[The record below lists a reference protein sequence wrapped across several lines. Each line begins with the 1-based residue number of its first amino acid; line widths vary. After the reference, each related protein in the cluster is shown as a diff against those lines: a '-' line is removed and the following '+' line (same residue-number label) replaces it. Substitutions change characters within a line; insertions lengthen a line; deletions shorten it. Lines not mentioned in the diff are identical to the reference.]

1 MIRAMWTAASAMAAQ
16 QLNMDVLSHNLA
28 NSNTVGFKRSRADFQ
43 DMLYQELRSPGAAAS
58 AATQLPTGIQ
68 LGTGVRAVAVSKIF
82 TSGSLQQTQNELDL
96 AIEGDGFFQ
105 ISRPDGTIAYTRSGA
120 FKKNSTGQVV
130 TSDGDPIL
138 PNITVPQ
145 NTLRLTI
152 GSDGTVSVLA
162 AGSTNTSQIGALQLA
177 RFDNPSGLSAIGS
190 NLFLPSDSSGDAT
203 TGNPGTPGFGTL
215 AQGFVESSNVN
226 IAEEMVNMI
235 IGQRNY
241 EINAKA
247 VQTSDEMLQTANGL
261 KR

>member
-43 DMLYQELRSPGAAAS
+43 DMLYQELRSPGAAATS
-58 AATQLPTGIQ
+58 ATQVPTGIQ
-68 LGTGVRAVAVSKIF
+68 LGTGVRAVAVSKLF
-82 TSGSLQQTQNELDL
+82 TAGSLQQTQNDLDL

-105 ISRPDGTIAYTRSGA
+105 ISRADGTIAYTRAGA

-130 TSDGDPIL
+130 TSDGDPLL
-138 PNITVPQ
+138 PNITIPA
-145 NTLRLTI
+145 NTLRLTV
-152 GSDGTVSVLA
+152 GSDGTVSALA
-162 AGSTNTSQIGALQLA
+162 AGSTSTSQIGSLQLA
-177 RFDNPSGLSAIGS
+177 RYDNPAGLQAIGS
-190 NLFLPSDSSGDAT
+190 NLFLPSDSSGDPT

-215 AQGFVESSNVN
+215 AQGFLESSNVN

-247 VQTSDEMLQTANGL
+247 VQTADEMLQTANGI